1 MWYWAQQPYLPQA
14 LEPVQEAAQAAELS
28 REVLHPPLLSREM
41 PALPVPGAGRM
52 DTAIRTWTMTAY
64 ATIIM
69 LIRERIL
76 LAIMDRKALTTAF
89 RADITIPDRTGL
101 SDVTAS
107 AVRVSYPDAYIA
119 ASLMP
124 HILASGSL
132 TIIKKDGK
140 RKCEV
145 RKRPPGL

>member
-1 MWYWAQQPYLPQA
+1 
-14 LEPVQEAAQAAELS
+14 
-28 REVLHPPLLSREM
+28 
-41 PALPVPGAGRM
+41 M

-69 LIRERIL
+69 LIRERIF
-76 LAIMDRKALTTAF
+76 LAITDRKALTTAF

-132 TIIKKDGK
+132 TTIKKDGK